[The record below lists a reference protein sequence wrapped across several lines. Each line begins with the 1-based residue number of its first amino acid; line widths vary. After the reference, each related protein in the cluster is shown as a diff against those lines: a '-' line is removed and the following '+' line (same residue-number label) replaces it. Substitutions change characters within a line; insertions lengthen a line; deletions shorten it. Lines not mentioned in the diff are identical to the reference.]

1 MKRTHFSA
9 LVAQVLGGF
18 LSTLTPRWVIKTDVE
33 LSSVFLRNAFT
44 QTGQNGPSAVGS
56 VALKALRNVSDL
68 FVCPGTESALIMA
81 EIPRLNRSRPVT
93 ESV

>member
-1 MKRTHFSA
+1 MNAEVS
-9 LVAQVLGGF
+9 
-18 LSTLTPRWVIKTDVE
+18 
-33 LSSVFLRNAFT
+33 FLRSAST
-44 QTGQNGPSAVGS
+44 QTGPSGPSAVGY
-56 VALKALRNVSDL
+56 VDLKAPRNVSDL